1 MNVWQ
6 LYLLVNIT
14 ICIQSWISGS
24 FMFPDAFRADF
35 VQLAQ
40 LGNMFVY
47 GLYLQQLCQEVKWRG
62 PDETNIWHW
71 LLSHLAHIRVWSYG
85 SRMVWQIRATR
96 SYVSARTKIRRGPD
110 MDTRCRYTGPVEP
123 FTLKHLDVDPCCWTD
138 EGPAYCCITSPRP
151 RDIWTLD
158 EAPVRAGLDGFGRS
172 CLKPWFHYLFN
183 CIYLLVW
190 RFQIW
195 KHFSFALEPK
205 WHGQNETEGE
215 LVDFHTGVVQ
225 FSTWADN

>member
-1 MNVWQ
+1 MTWSRWDQHLTLITLSFGPHPGVELWQ
-6 LYLLVNIT
+6 QDGLADSGHALVRVGQNKN
-14 ICIQSWISGS
+14 QKR
-24 FMFPDAFRADF
+24 PR
-35 VQLAQ
+35 
-40 LGNMFVY
+40 Y
-47 GLYLQQLCQEVKWRG
+47 GY
-62 PDETNIWHW
+62 N
-71 LLSHLAHIRVWSYG
+71 
-85 SRMVWQIRATR
+85 
-96 SYVSARTKIRRGPD
+96 
-110 MDTRCRYTGPVEP
+110 TGPVEP

-158 EAPVRAGLDGFGRS
+158 EAPVCAGLDGFGRS

-195 KHFSFALEPK
+195 KHFSFAPEPK